1 VRPVILIAAAL
12 TAAMLLPRAALAFEV
27 NNSTA
32 NNPDGSARFSD
43 PDEAPSLPGS
53 LQVFGQTGENTYNGG
68 AYIPQSPPSFRI
80 CPLTLCHPGLPLLAV
95 SLIGKSGDRFS
106 AKTCSDQ
113 VRALSRFRLMR

>member
-1 VRPVILIAAAL
+1 MRPVILIAAAL

-68 AYIPQSPPSFRI
+68 AYIPQSPPSFEFA
-80 CPLTLCHPGLPLLAV
+80 HLLYATPAFR
-95 SLIGKSGDRFS
+95 S
-106 AKTCSDQ
+106 
-113 VRALSRFRLMR
+113 SR